1 MSTTTVVHL
10 LRHGEVHNPD
20 GILYGRLPEFHLS
33 ENGAEMAALA
43 ADWFAGRDIAALYSS
58 PLDRAKETAG
68 AVADEFGLAVRFD
81 ERLIEAGNTFQG
93 MSLSSRSVR
102 DPQVLRRL
110 YNPFRPSWGEPYSRI
125 VARMVDAI
133 KVVRKEAWGR
143 EAVCVSHQLPI
154 WMARR
159 AAEQKRLWH
168 RPDRR
173 QCNLASVTSLT
184 FEDQKLVSVGYTEPA
199 AALYRGKG
207 PLVPGA

>member
-33 ENGAEMAALA
+33 ENGTDMAALA
-43 ADWFAGRDIAALYSS
+43 AEWFTGRDIAALYTS
-58 PLDRAKETAG
+58 PLDRAKETARP
-68 AVADEFGLAVRFD
+68 VADEFGVGVRLD

-93 MSLSSRSVR
+93 MTLSSRSVR
-102 DPQVLRRL
+102 DVQVLRRL
-110 YNPFRPSWGEPYSRI
+110 YNPFRPSWGEPYAGI
-125 VARMVDAI
+125 VARMVDVI

-159 AAEQKRLWH
+159 AAEKKRLWH

-184 FEDQKLVSVGYTEPA
+184 FEDQKLVSVGYAEPA
-199 AALYRGKG
+199 ADLYRRSG

>member
-10 LRHGEVHNPD
+10 LRHGEVHNPK

-33 ENGAEMAALA
+33 ENGCRMAGLA
-43 ADWFAGRDIAALYSS
+43 AEWFTGRDIAALYSS
-58 PLDRAKETAG
+58 PLDRAKETAQP
-68 AVADEFGLAVRFD
+68 VADEFGVAIRLD

-93 MSLSSRSVR
+93 MALSTRSMR
-102 DPQVLRRL
+102 DPEVLRRL

-125 VARMVDAI
+125 VARMVDII

-159 AAEQKRLWH
+159 AAERKRLWH

-173 QCNLASVTSLT
+173 QCNLASITSLT
-184 FEDQKLVSVGYTEPA
+184 FEDHRLVSVGYTEPA
-199 AALYRGKG
+199 AELYRKG
-207 PLVPGA
+207 PAMPGA